1 MKQLFILLIIVLTIS
16 CNANEPSSKTNGT
29 IKQEL
34 KAIKNNRLPDVI
46 CFSTTGKDTA
56 ILKINI
62 SENLA
67 SGTLIYKL
75 FEKDSNKGKL
85 EGKLYGDT
93 LIANYKFMSEGVE
106 SLRQVAFLIKDSVA
120 TEGYGDVE
128 EKDGKM
134 VFKDWK
140 SLDFKNGLILKKVDC
155 K

>member
-16 CNANEPSSKTNGT
+16 CNANEPSSKTNDT

-75 FEKDSNKGKL
+75 FEKDSNKGKF
-85 EGKLYGDT
+85 EGKLHGDT

-106 SLRQVAFLIKDSVA
+106 SVRQVAFLIKDSVA